1 MSIRVVT
8 ESHQWGDEYDYVPSS
23 DEFEALEATVRKL
36 GRKVSAVQSSLTS
49 IERLANKLEKSLSS
63 QKSAFKALKKEMV
76 DELKDGEWR
85 SIIAGVVKE
94 AVSGLD
100 VAMSNA
106 GAQKSVAISKL
117 VERKLGLK
125 SDKLNATEDIVK
137 SVSLQKSK
145 QKRKKPLKK

>member
-8 ESHQWGDEYDYVPSS
+8 ESHQWNDEYDYVPSS